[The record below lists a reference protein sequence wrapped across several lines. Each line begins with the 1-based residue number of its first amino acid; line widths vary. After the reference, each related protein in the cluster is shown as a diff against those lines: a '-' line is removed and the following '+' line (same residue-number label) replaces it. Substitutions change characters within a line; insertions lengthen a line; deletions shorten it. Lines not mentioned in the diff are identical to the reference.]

1 MKNKFLKGLVA
12 SFVLAISGF
21 ANAGLITLDSDR
33 FGWYESDGSQNGV
46 DKNICAGCFG
56 EYRNWLGFDL
66 STVTDTILSAE
77 LRVFSTSD
85 NDDNQSIE
93 WYEILTSY
101 NDLGQVSGL
110 AIYNDLGDGQLFS
123 SGIANSNQWNSFTMN
138 TAGILSLNSLSGTK
152 WAIGGK
158 NLSNQDAFG
167 WTYNYNETHPN
178 IQLVITTGS
187 VDVPEP
193 STLAVFALGL
203 MGLAS
208 RKFKKQA

>member
-12 SFVLAISGF
+12 AFALTLSGI
-21 ANAGLITLDSDR
+21 ANAGLVTLDSDK
-33 FGWYESDGSQNGV
+33 FGWYASNGSQNGV
-46 DKNICAGCFG
+46 SANICAGCFG
-56 EYRNWLGFDL
+56 DYRNWLGFDL
-66 STVTDTILSAE
+66 STIAGTIVSAE
-77 LRVFSTSD
+77 LRVFSNVS
-85 NDDNQSIE
+85 NDGNQSIE

-101 NDLGQVSGL
+101 NNLGQVSGL

-123 SGIANSNQWNSFTMN
+123 SGVANSNQWNSYTIN
-138 TAGILSLNSLSGTK
+138 SAGILSLNSFLGTK

-167 WTYNYNETHPN
+167 YTYAYNQTHPN
-178 IQLVITTGS
+178 IQLVLTTGS

-193 STLAVFALGL
+193 STLSLFALAL
-203 MGLAS
+203 MGLVS